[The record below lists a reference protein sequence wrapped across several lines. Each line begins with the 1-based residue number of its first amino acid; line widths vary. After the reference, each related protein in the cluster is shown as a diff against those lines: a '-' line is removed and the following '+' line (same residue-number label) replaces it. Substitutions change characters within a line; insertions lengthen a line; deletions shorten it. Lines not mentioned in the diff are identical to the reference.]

1 MTLKCDT
8 VCFIKQDMSQL
19 DRNIVCLSRSYICY
33 CVKAGLIRAI
43 HSSTGDK
50 TLLRGHETPVVDLS
64 FSSTNDSVLCTV
76 DAGSGSVPHVF
87 VWRLVVKESLE
98 FEKVCTLQ
106 LPASLVIGHPLSE
119 EIWNVSHGNEMCIF
133 STKLVRQES
142 PADFSS
148 GSRAYSDSSLSL
160 RLQSEITGSALI
172 TFILLSDCSYGGCTL
187 FMYRSVVFARRP
199 STGAYNCRQRGSG
212 RTLFASL
219 L

>member
-1 MTLKCDT
+1 M
-8 VCFIKQDMSQL
+8 
-19 DRNIVCLSRSYICY
+19 CLSRSYICY

-50 TLLRGHETPVVDLS
+50 TLLRGHETPVVDLR

-76 DAGSGSVPHVF
+76 DAGSGRVPHVF

-148 GSRAYSDSSLSL
+148 GWRAYSDSSLSL
-160 RLQSEITGSALI
+160 RLQSEITGSTLI
-172 TFILLSDCSYGGCTL
+172 TFSGVTLLIRRLNIIYVQECRFRPTAVYWPLQLQRAGGEWSDFFRFPPVNRWDATPSSS
-187 FMYRSVVFARRP
+187 SVF
-199 STGAYNCRQRGSG
+199 CI
-212 RTLFASL
+212 
-219 L
+219 